1 MKQRIFSG
9 VQPSGT
15 PTIGNYIGAMRGFVE
30 LQDDYEAVYCVVNQ
44 HAITVPQDPEELR
57 HNTKSLTALYLAMGI
72 DPNKSII
79 FKQSDVPAHSQAAW
93 LIQCNLGL
101 GELERM
107 TQYKDKASKQE
118 SIGAGLLTY
127 PALMVGDIILY
138 DAELVPVG
146 DDQRQHIEL
155 TRDFVDKFNGRFGKG
170 KDILVKPEGLYPD
183 HGARVMSLQDPTSKM
198 SKSDKNTKG
207 FISLLDTP
215 KQITK
220 KIKSAMTDSIGEVNY
235 DKENQPAVSNLLEIY
250 SSLSMRQIDDIV
262 NEYQGTG
269 YGAFKSD
276 LADLTVSTIAPIQER
291 YNQLMAGDDVEDI
304 IRDGAV
310 RANEIASVTLDKM
323 ERAMGI
329 R

>member
-44 HAITVPQDPEELR
+44 HAITVPQDPKALR
-57 HNTKSLTALYLAMGI
+57 ENTKSLTALYLAMGI
-72 DPNKSII
+72 DPNKSIL
-79 FKQSDVPAHSQAAW
+79 FKQSDVPAHAQAAW

-107 TQYKDKASKQE
+107 TQYKDKAAKQE

-138 DAELVPVG
+138 DAEFVPVG

-155 TRDFVDKFNGRFGKG
+155 TRDFVDKFNSRFGNG
-170 KDILVKPEGLYPD
+170 NDILVKPEGLYPD

-198 SKSDKNTKG
+198 SKSDTNAKG

-276 LADLTVSTIAPIQER
+276 LADLTVATIEPIQER
-291 YNQLMAGDDVEDI
+291 YNQLMAGDEVEDI

-310 RANEIASVTLDKM
+310 RANEIASVTLEKM